1 MTKLTQT
8 ALDNL
13 FKTGAPSLKAILF
26 YGQDEGLV
34 EECRE
39 RLTKAVVAD
48 KDPFRLVDLTPAKI
62 KEDPAILSA
71 EANALSLMGGRRVI
85 TVRGADN
92 YFTPVLKEFLP
103 SYKGDALIIVTAGG
117 LKTKDSLPTLFANDA
132 SLAVFPCYSDE
143 GEALKRFVFQS
154 ISDQEMTASADVIN
168 FIADNLGAD
177 RLQSRSELAK
187 LFAYMGNEKTITM
200 DDAMACIGDASAL
213 SIDQMLYALSGGRQ
227 KELHETLDRLFAEG
241 QSAIGL
247 LRSASAHFKKI
258 HLTLAKIEEGTPTES
273 AVAALFLHFKR
284 VDEFKRQLKLWNTI
298 KAGRALELLTQ
309 AERDCKFAARPQQLI
324 CSRVFLQIAAQ
335 AVARRG

>member
-1 MTKLTQT
+1 MTKLTQS

-13 FKTGAPSLKAILF
+13 FKTGAPSLKAVLF

-48 KDPFRLVDLTPAKI
+48 KDPFRLVELTPAKI
-62 KEDPAILSA
+62 KEDPAVLSA

-92 YFTPVLKEFLP
+92 FFTAVLKEFLP

-143 GEALKRFVFQS
+143 GEALKRFVIQS
-154 ISDQEMTASADVIN
+154 VSEQGMTAAPDVVN

-200 DDAMACIGDASAL
+200 EDATACIGDASAL

-258 HLTLAKIEEGTPTES
+258 HLTLAKIEEGTPMES

-284 VDEFKRQLKLWNTI
+284 VDEFKRQLRMWTAI

-309 AERDCKFAARPQQLI
+309 AERDCKFSARPQQLI

-335 AVARRG
+335 ATARRG